1 MPNSHGREIAAVLSM
16 SASALAYAESYGTA
30 FANSVARPAPLAPTS
45 PAPGDR
51 LAAIAHAHV
60 EVIEGWSCTVQDVIR
75 LSTLAAELVGL
86 VERAP
91 QVCLGMGSHIPLH
104 SPALRHGFA
113 AAILGIH
120 LGRAIQL
127 DALRQHTVAK
137 AALFMNLPSLE
148 LQDDLTAPYA
158 VPSDAQRITL
168 ARHPQLAADLL
179 RDSPGTDL
187 GWIEAVE
194 QHHESLDGSG
204 YPAALRG
211 DEICLEARIL
221 KIADVWCALVAP
233 LRFHRNP
240 KTAREAMHWL
250 LSRSRQVFDPQLL
263 EALRR
268 VNGAWP
274 PGTLVRLANRETAI
288 VVTAPHGM
296 ARPREVVSFLGAHG
310 RLFRDPVRRDTRRSQ
325 YAIREV
331 TTLKAVTIKPEYWNR
346 IWEFARP
353 VQ

>member
-1 MPNSHGREIAAVLSM
+1 MNAT
-16 SASALAYAESYGTA
+16 ALAFAESFGTA
-30 FANSVARPAPLAPTS
+30 YANSAARPAPIEPAS
-45 PAPGDR
+45 PAPCDR
-51 LAAIAHAHV
+51 LAAIAGGYV
-60 EVIEGWSCTVQDVIR
+60 EVIEDWSCTVQDVIR

-86 VERAP
+86 VDRAP
-91 QVCLGMGSHIPLH
+91 QVCLGMGSHLPLH
-104 SPALRHGFA
+104 SPSLRHGFS

-127 DALRQHTVAK
+127 DASRQHTVAK
-137 AALFMNLPSLE
+137 AAMFMNLPAIE

-179 RDSPGTDL
+179 RDSPGADL
-187 GWIEAVE
+187 CWIEAVE

-211 DEICLEARIL
+211 NEIGLEARIL

-233 LRFHRNP
+233 QRFHRNP
-240 KTAREAMHWL
+240 MPPRAAMHWL
-250 LSRSRQVFDPQLL
+250 LSRSRQMFDPTLL
-263 EALRR
+263 EALRHI
-268 VNGAWP
+268 NGAWP

-288 VVTAPHGM
+288 VVDAPHGA

-310 RLFRDPVRRDTRRSQ
+310 RLFRDPVRRDTRRAQ
-325 YAIREV
+325 YAIRDI
-331 TTLKAVTIKPEYWNR
+331 TTLKSVTIQPAYWNR
-346 IWEFARP
+346 IWELSLPAH
-353 VQ
+353 

>member
-1 MPNSHGREIAAVLSM
+1 MHAP
-16 SASALAYAESYGTA
+16 SALAFAETFGTA
-30 FANSVARPAPLAPTS
+30 YANSAARPQPLAPAS
-45 PAPGDR
+45 SQPCDQ
-51 LAAIAHAHV
+51 LSAIAAGYV
-60 EVIEGWSCTVQDVIR
+60 EVIEDWSCTVQDVIR

-86 VERAP
+86 VDRAP
-91 QVCLGMGSHIPLH
+91 QVCLGMGAHIPLH
-104 SPALRHGFA
+104 SPSLRHGFS

-127 DALRQHTVAK
+127 DPIRQHTITK
-137 AALFMNLPSLE
+137 AAMFMNLPSIE

-179 RDSPGTDL
+179 RDSPGADL
-187 GWIEAVE
+187 CWIEAVE

-211 DEICLEARIL
+211 DEISLEARIL

-233 LRFHRNP
+233 QRFHRNP
-240 KTAREAMHWL
+240 MKPREAMHWL
-250 LSRSRQVFDPQLL
+250 LSRSRQMFDPTLL

-268 VNGAWP
+268 VNGTYP

-288 VVTAPHGM
+288 VVDAPHGV

-310 RLFRDPVRRDTRRSQ
+310 RLFREPVRRDTRRTH
-325 YAIREV
+325 YAIRDV
-331 TTLKAVTIKPEYWNR
+331 TTLKAVTIQPAYWNR

-353 VQ
+353 AYHAH

>member
-1 MPNSHGREIAAVLSM
+1 MNAP
-16 SASALAYAESYGTA
+16 ALAFAESFGTA
-30 FANSVARPAPLAPTS
+30 YANSAARPTPIESAS
-45 PAPGDR
+45 PAPCDR
-51 LAAIAHAHV
+51 LSAIAAGYV

-86 VERAP
+86 VDLAP

-104 SPALRHGFA
+104 SPSLRHGFS

-127 DALRQHTVAK
+127 DARRQHTIAK
-137 AALFMNLPSLE
+137 AAMFMNLTAIE
-148 LQDDLTAPYA
+148 LQDDLAAPYA
-158 VPSDAQRITL
+158 MPSDAQRITL

-187 GWIEAVE
+187 CWIEAVE

-211 DEICLEARIL
+211 DEISLEARIL

-233 LRFHRNP
+233 QRLLRNP
-240 KTAREAMHWL
+240 KAPREAMHWL
-250 LSRSRQVFDPQLL
+250 LSRSRQMFDPRLL

-268 VNGAWP
+268 VNGTYP

-288 VVTAPHGM
+288 VVDTPHNA
-296 ARPREVVSFLGAHG
+296 ARPRQVISFLGAHG
-310 RLFRDPVRRDTRRSQ
+310 RLFREPVRRDTQRSH

-331 TTLKAVTIKPEYWNR
+331 TTLKAVTIKPDYWNR
-346 IWEFARP
+346 IWALSLP
-353 VQ
+353 AH